1 MIFIGVVTIGLT
13 LVYALTLASFA
24 WQDLLL
30 GAALSL
36 LLIRLYRRSV
46 LPRSLPAA
54 EYVFHI
60 IVYVTKLLSLLA
72 WDIIT
77 GTWQVATY
85 VLGLK
90 QLDHPGIVSIPLGNH
105 SPGGAGIVGLF
116 ITLSPGSFLVD
127 IDWDQRVMF
136 VHAIDASDPDAIRD
150 SAEKYYRLWE
160 YSGHMPQVPQGPVG
174 RTGDG

>member
-1 MIFIGVVTIGLT
+1 MIFIAVMTLGLT

-24 WQDLLL
+24 WQDLVL

-36 LLIRLYRRSV
+36 LLLRIYRRSV
-46 LPRSLPAA
+46 LPRSLPAS
-54 EYVFHI
+54 EYVVHI
-60 IVYVTKLLSLLA
+60 IVFLPKFLAMLA
-72 WDIIT
+72 WDIIQ

-136 VHAIDASDPDAIRD
+136 VHAVDASDPDAIRE

-160 YSGHMPQVPQGPVG
+160 YSDHMPQAQGPAG